1 VQPFLL
7 HFTSNVSIGNLA
19 IKVRAPAFRN
29 VKMSLSVLKM
39 VVTIVSGRKKAEFCL
54 KSMNSFGCL
63 GLLFFL
69 FCFVFYLSCFTF
81 QVLVSRQCSSPAY
94 CKYWHAFGAASTVLL
109 SPAVCMLAAEL
120 QGRLFPSAVATT
132 RCFVL
137 PYIRKYFSLSPP
149 A

>member
-1 VQPFLL
+1 MQPFLL
-7 HFTSNVSIGNLA
+7 HFTSNVSIRNLA

-69 FCFVFYLSCFTF
+69 FVLFFTF
-81 QVLVSRQCSSPAY
+81 
-94 CKYWHAFGAASTVLL
+94 H
-109 SPAVCMLAAEL
+109 
-120 QGRLFPSAVATT
+120 
-132 RCFVL
+132 VL
-137 PYIRKYFSLSPP
+137 PFRY
-149 A
+149 